1 MSNKINKIE
10 IGCKGSRT
18 ILHSKLKPFQ
28 GSLKEMSKLS
38 AEKLKASIL
47 KYGWRFPVFVWND
60 GKTDWIHDGHG
71 RLLVLAELLKEGYTI
86 DALPVVDIHAK
97 DRKEAAEL
105 LLAVN
110 SKYQT
115 VTEEGLYQFMHEME
129 LKMEDL
135 TAFDLPDIDMEQFEA
150 GYFGDKE
157 SKETEKNVQ
166 EEIKCP
172 NCGVVLN
179 AEYSYHPHRTRQT
192 TW

>member
-1 MSNKINKIE
+1 MSNKCNKID

-60 GKTDWIHDGHG
+60 GKTDWIHDGPG

-86 DALPVVDIHAK
+86 DALPLVHIHAK

-150 GYFGDKE
+150 GYFEEENSTGSEE
-157 SKETEKNVQ
+157 SEQNVQ

-179 AEYSYHPHRTRQT
+179 AI
-192 TW
+192 